1 MSLDDRL
8 KRGLPRL
15 AAETD
20 PDVEPALQRVVSGG
34 RRRKVMYRSG
44 AALAAAAVVA
54 GALFATPRVLDAL
67 RGEPAARPGGTATE
81 APPET
86 GETATP
92 TAGETGMQTDS
103 GWAIAGP
110 LTCYE
115 DGFGDTDLKFS
126 PGYLPDG
133 FSPEAVPGPA
143 PGGFPAE
150 EGQVVVHWTDG
161 QGNSFEARNPGTLF
175 VELAQEDDAPTITV
189 LGEETPDFGPLAP
202 MTHDYIVQFTY
213 NPGGL
218 PDNVEGPA
226 DCGLWS
232 LNEYGLS
239 LGELKKVAEGLVPA

>member
-34 RRRKVMYRSG
+34 RRRKMIDRAG

-54 GALFATPRVLDAL
+54 GALFATPRLLEAL
-67 RGEPAARPGGTATE
+67 TDEPQARPGGGGPQPSVPGTAVAE
-81 APPET
+81 
-86 GETATP
+86 TP
-92 TAGETGMQTDS
+92 TPLETETDS

-115 DGFGDTDLKFS
+115 DGFDDTDLRFS

-175 VELAQEDDAPTITV
+175 AELAQEDDAPTITV

-213 NPGGL
+213 NPQGL

-239 LGELKKVAEGLVPA
+239 LNELKRVAEGLEPA